1 MEQLTLDGLKA
12 LAQHEQTPKISVFM
26 PMYKLGADLQQN
38 PTRYR
43 NTLTEIERPLTE
55 RNVSQEDQ
63 TSILESARTLL
74 DDRDFWQSP
83 PDGLA
88 IFAAPGLFQLYRL
101 PYAVDEKLVIS
112 PQFTLTPMMASR
124 MLRAKPSMWS

>member
-12 LAQHEQTPKISVFM
+12 LAQHEQTPKISVYM
-26 PMYKLGADLQQN
+26 PMYKLGADQQQN

-43 NTLTEIERPLTE
+43 NMLNDVEIALKE
-55 RNVSQEDQ
+55 RNVQDAELSA
-63 TSILESARTLL
+63 ILEDVRTLL

-101 PYAVDEKLVIS
+101 PYIVNEKLVVS
-112 PQFTLTPMMASR
+112 PHFTLTPMMR
-124 MLRAKPSMWS
+124 MFN